1 MITQRFLGL
10 RPIAYGSFGGRLTV
24 GTGRYLSPRRSE
36 AAHSLAKKVCLPR
49 VEDATSGWRQKARV
63 LAFLLVITS
72 MIWILAQGA
81 SAFFQ
86 AFNRPL
92 SRGSEWE
99 ALASRNVPI
108 PALLLDWQFP

>member
-10 RPIAYGSFGGRLTV
+10 RPILYGSFGGRLTV
-24 GTGRYLSPRRSE
+24 RTGRYRSACRSE
-36 AAHSLAKKVCLPR
+36 AADSRAEETCVSR
-49 VEDATSGWRQKARV
+49 VVVAASGWRKKAGV
-63 LAFLLVITS
+63 LAFLLVTAP

-99 ALASRNVPI
+99 ALTSRNVPI
-108 PALLLDWQFP
+108 PTLPLDWQFP